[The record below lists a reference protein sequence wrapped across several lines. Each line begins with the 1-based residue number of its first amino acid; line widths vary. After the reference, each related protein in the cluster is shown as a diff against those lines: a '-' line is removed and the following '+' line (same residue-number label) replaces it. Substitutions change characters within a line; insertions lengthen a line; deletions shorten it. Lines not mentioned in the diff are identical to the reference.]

1 VNKEARSAV
10 SADIAKAPRRA
21 MHDLGGTS
29 QAGTLDF
36 TPHLLSDFE
45 RNVDALVN
53 VLAKADIN
61 IVCPDERRRGIE
73 SLSPELY
80 RSLTYYQRWLMGVK
94 LILVQKGVLSDA
106 DIEQRVAEI
115 RQRDVAR

>member
-1 VNKEARSAV
+1 VNKEAHKDGPTDV
-10 SADIAKAPRRA
+10 AKGSRRA
-21 MHDLGGTS
+21 MHDLGGAAH
-29 QAGTLDF
+29 AGTLDF
-36 TPHLLSDFE
+36 SPHLLSDFE

-53 VLAKADIN
+53 LLAKADIN

-73 SLSPELY
+73 SLPPELY

-106 DIEQRVAEI
+106 DIEQRVGEI
-115 RQRDVAR
+115 RQRDEAR